1 MKRIATILL
10 LITSSAFA
18 QTLDQMIDREIPGLL
33 TTYKQLHA
41 APELSMQEKNTS
53 ALVAARLRELGYEV
67 TYPVGQY
74 LEAGATCYG
83 VVAVMKNGNGPTVLV
98 RSDMDALPVQEQ
110 TGLPYASSVRA
121 KGQSGDDVPVMHAC
135 GHDIHMTTLLGT
147 AKMLTQLKAQ
157 WHGTLILIGQPA
169 EEVVKGADGML
180 RDRLY
185 ERFPKPD
192 YVIALHDNAN
202 MPAGQIGFTPGYF
215 MAGADSVDVTMRG
228 QGGHGA
234 SPQSTRDPVV
244 MAAQFINALQ
254 TIVSRED
261 SPLDPVVVT
270 VGSIHGGTKR
280 NIIPD
285 EVHLLMTVRTYKPEV
300 RKRVLASIER
310 IARGIALTAGVPE
323 DRAPVV
329 ELLAGESVES
339 TYNDPVLTDRLAG
352 ALTRGM
358 GAANVIRIEPL
369 MVSEDFGRFG
379 LDRKIPISM
388 LNLGAVD
395 PAKIASGQRL
405 PSLHSSGFAPL
416 PDPTLRGGIKAMTLA
431 VMELLH

>member
-1 MKRIATILL
+1 MKRIALL
-10 LITSSAFA
+10 ALFITSSAFA
-18 QTLDQMIDREIPGLL
+18 QSLDQRIDAEIPSLV

-53 ALVAARLRELGYEV
+53 ALVAARLRELGYDV

-74 LEAGATCYG
+74 TEPGMTCYG
-83 VVAVMKNGNGPTVLV
+83 VVAIMKNGNGPTVLV

-110 TGLPYASSVRA
+110 TGLAYASSVRA
-121 KGQSGDDVPVMHAC
+121 KSPSGDDVPVMHAC

-147 AKMLTQLKAQ
+147 AKMLAALKSQ
-157 WHGTLILIGQPA
+157 WHGTVMLIGQPA
-169 EEVVKGADGML
+169 EEVVKGAEGML
-180 RDRLY
+180 RDHLY

-192 YVIALHDNAN
+192 FIIALNDNSN
-202 MPAGQIGFTPGYF
+202 MPAGQIGYTPGYF
-215 MAGADSVDVTMRG
+215 MAGADSINVTIKGM
-228 QGGHGA
+228 GGHGA
-234 SPQSTRDPVV
+234 SPQSTKDPVV
-244 MAAQFINALQ
+244 MAAEFITALQ

-285 EVHLLMTVRTYKPEV
+285 EVQLQMTVRTYKPEV

-310 IARGIALTAGVPE
+310 IAHGIALTAGVPE

-329 ELLAGESVES
+329 ELLAGESVSS
-339 TYNDPVLTDRLAG
+339 TYNDPALTERLAA
-352 ALTRGM
+352 ALSRGM
-358 GAANVIRIEPL
+358 GEANVVRIDPL

-379 LDRKIPISM
+379 LDHTIPLVMI
-388 LNLGAVD
+388 NLGAVD
-395 PAKIASGQRL
+395 PVKIASGQRL

-416 PDPTLRGGIKAMTLA
+416 PDPTLRGGIKAMTLS
-431 VMELLH
+431 VLELLH